1 MEVTSSVSVDN
12 NDVSGRE
19 CMHITYRQ
27 SADKKNDA
35 LFIKEY
41 IHMNDG
47 TVIPNFKMIENYERS
62 FWITKKARRNH
73 KDKLQWERIE
83 NCDHHTCREMDL
95 LRKADLALGNSG
107 YVRTKQQLF
116 KSPYLWGC
124 GVKPQCDIKYG
135 YAKKYPD
142 TKSKLARVAVID
154 TETDVLNGTGE
165 IIMGTLTFKDKV
177 YLSAVREFYG
187 NNIPDD
193 MIKDRLMRTIDTHLG
208 DVIKERNI
216 TVYIELFN
224 NAGEVAKSLLDKAH
238 EWEPDFVSFWNM
250 DFDIPKIV
258 TALTRYGFDP
268 NVCFSDPRVPDQ
280 YKFFEYKPG
289 EPIKITHDGTRSSIN
304 PEQRWHVAQCPASF
318 FLIDGMTLYWRV
330 RMGAGNEEGYSL
342 DAVLGRNLNIGKMG
356 IKETEHLTGID
367 LHKEMQSN
375 YKYEYSAYC
384 IFDGISTEML
394 DEETGDIAIKLPA
407 MCKYSDFTDFKSGPR
422 RIADEMHYHC
432 LEHNHVFGVTEG
444 GLRDENDE
452 YVLKSTDWIIT
463 LPAYMS
469 HNLGIDFIEG

>member
-1 MEVTSSVSVDN
+1 MEVTSSVSVDS

-47 TVIPNFKMIENYERS
+47 SVIPNFKMIENFERS

-73 KDKLQWERIE
+73 KDKLQWEEIE
-83 NCDHHTCREMDL
+83 NTDHHSCREMDL

-107 YVRTKQQLF
+107 YVHSKQQLF

-124 GVKPQCDIKYG
+124 GVKPQCIIKYG
-135 YAKKYPD
+135 YATKYPD

-165 IIMGTLTFKDKV
+165 IIIGTLTFKDKV
-177 YLSAVREFYG
+177 LLSATRSFFD
-187 NNIPDD
+187 NKPDD
-193 MIKDRLMRTIDTHLG
+193 MIKERLMRTIHEHLG
-208 DVIKERNI
+208 DVVKARNI
-216 TVYIELFN
+216 TVHLELHD
-224 NAGEVAKSLLDKAH
+224 NAGQVTKSLLDKAH
-238 EWEPDFVSFWNM
+238 GWEPDFVSFWNI
-250 DFDIPKIV
+250 DFDIPKMV
-258 TALTRYGFDP
+258 SSLNKYGFDTAE
-268 NVCFSDPRVPDQ
+268 CFSDPRVPKE
-280 YKFFEYKPG
+280 YRFFDYKPG
-289 EPIKITHDGTRSSIN
+289 KPIKVTHDGTRSSIN

-330 RMGAGNEEGYSL
+330 RMGAGNEEGYGL
-342 DAVLGRNLNIGKMG
+342 DAVLWRNVNIGKMG
-356 IKETEHLTGID
+356 IDETKHLTGID
-367 LHKEMQSN
+367 LHREMQAN
-375 YKYEYSAYC
+375 YKYEYAAYC
-384 IFDGISTEML
+384 MFDGVSAEIL

-407 MCKYSDFTDFKSGPR
+407 TCKYSDFTDFKSGPR
-422 RIADEMHYHC
+422 RIADEMHFHC
-432 LEHNHVFGVTEG
+432 LENNYVLGVSEG
-444 GLRDENDE
+444 GLRDENDD
-452 YVLKSTDWIIT
+452 YILKSIDWIIT

-469 HNLGIDFIEG
+469 HNLGIDFVEG